1 MSAGPPDPLIVK
13 SGREEGRMGGGD
25 RKADGQ
31 ASEAAAGE
39 EGRAETAER
48 PVPEGQAPPAG
59 TKGHADTEAG
69 DELQKLGGEP
79 GEPPGDWLEPLEDDE
94 VEDEDKGSV
103 DLDVPPQVNGRRE
116 AETERLIGWAGRI
129 GSGERKHIKRDNG
142 DDLGLNR
149 RKLRKAVFGEK
160 WVDWP
165 LLAKG
170 WKRREVFRRSG
181 FSMGK
186 TDTYYMS
193 PKGERVR
200 SKIELVKLVAGAVD
214 LSNFD
219 YKTGVFLEEASARVK
234 RKRLRTENAASTED
248 GTPSERSFSSE
259 KTGTP
264 ERTHTPQ
271 SQSQSRVATPQ
282 RPVLSPAQATT
293 TASPHFPNSF
303 CSPPR
308 LVRASPLD
316 VTPTGNP
323 GDTNTTSHL
332 FGEFSPQRLSAG
344 STPSRDVPLPQL
356 SPGWLSSSLAPLSPT
371 SSPERDCD
379 AALEGRGAMK
389 SSPCLQP
396 AGHIGYAGTSGPLV
410 YGCSICGNSY
420 PGMVFRRPDQ
430 KSYCPKCKSEKK
442 DSPRN
447 IVFRKWLPC
456 GQCRA
461 CQVTQD
467 CGTCASCR
475 HALFNP
481 ASLKPVR
488 CRRRKCLC
496 PIRKV
501 GQGQWVL
508 GRSSQEKE
516 AASSPSKSTNKI
528 SKYGRKLK
536 LSKLKKQIASDVMRS
551 PRALQKEYAE
561 TKRFKK
567 QYAVPQ
573 YSDNEDFPG
582 YYDDIDDMESGPK
595 KRNRRACWK
604 CDACLRTTDCGRCD
618 FCMDK
623 PKFGGRNKKRQK
635 CRLRQCQSHAM
646 RHLLPFQVGGKP
658 RKRERSPRYRYSNR
672 RMEPSWDDMEL
683 TNDEDEEGYIGTLR
697 PGVYEFE
704 HDEEDDDDRS
714 EADHDTSVELQQMNS
729 FLHYN
734 PNNGALSSDELYISN
749 YPLHMQD
756 GYQTDSGG
764 LKISNLLQLPAN
776 NNLDASQPLPS
787 PQDPEVLYNQASLPA
802 ESQNVPETFRKTGKE
817 ATRLALGDDVE
828 VVQVD
833 TAEESEEPEFTPVIT
848 QIFSLASGSPA
859 VSEEERELLG
869 LLEALRLTVLPPH
882 WVGLMVEGPRL
893 QLLQCSK
900 LSTMADTVLQI
911 EPGFFYRISVQDQ
924 PLLLTHPLY
933 EAHPPRL
940 DAAEQ
945 VVAALLDLE
954 QYTVCQGYPA
964 CVPRPEHDPV
974 LYVRAA
980 ACQLL
985 VPQTEER
992 CDKCDVTQLVL

>member
-1 MSAGPPDPLIVK
+1 MSAGLPDPLIVK
-13 SGREEGRMGGGD
+13 SGLEEGRMGGGD
-25 RKADGQ
+25 GKADGQ

-39 EGRAETAER
+39 EGRAETAEQ

-59 TKGHADTEAG
+59 TKGHANAEAG

-103 DLDVPPQVNGRRE
+103 DLDVPPQVNGRRA

-142 DDLGLNR
+142 NDLGLNR

-200 SKIELVKLVAGAVD
+200 SKIELVKLVAGAID

-271 SQSQSRVATPQ
+271 SQSQTQSQSQSRVATPQ

-293 TASPHFPNSF
+293 TASPHSPNSF

-379 AALEGRGAMK
+379 AASEGRGAMK
-389 SSPCLQP
+389 SSPRLQP
-396 AGHIGYAGTSGPLV
+396 VSKHSPRSIGVSQSSDPNSTSNGKAGHIGYAGTSGPLV

-447 IVFRKWLPC
+447 IVFRK
-456 GQCRA
+456 
-461 CQVTQD
+461 
-467 CGTCASCR
+467 
-475 HALFNP
+475 
-481 ASLKPVR
+481 
-488 CRRRKCLC
+488 
-496 PIRKV
+496 
-501 GQGQWVL
+501 GQWVL

-516 AASSPSKSTNKI
+516 AASSSPKSTNKI

-551 PRALQKEYAE
+551 PRALHKEYAE

-658 RKRERSPRYRYSNR
+658 RKRERSPRYRYSSR
-672 RMEPSWDDMEL
+672 RMGPSWDDMEL

-734 PNNGALSSDELYISN
+734 PSNGALSSDELYISN
-749 YPLHMQD
+749 YPLHMQVRGDRGCLATRGRPHPPSIMLNIPACLPVAARGHD

-787 PQDPEVLYNQASLPA
+787 PAA
-802 ESQNVPETFRKTGKE
+802 ELSRQVRGGKGGVELTFFICVPPRAANMAGI
-817 ATRLALGDDVE
+817 
-828 VVQVD
+828 
-833 TAEESEEPEFTPVIT
+833 EEHDRT
-848 QIFSLASGSPA
+848 IFSLASGSPA
-859 VSEEERELLG
+859 VSEEERELLD

-954 QYTVCQGYPA
+954 RYTVCQGYPA

-985 VPQTEER
+985 VLQTEER